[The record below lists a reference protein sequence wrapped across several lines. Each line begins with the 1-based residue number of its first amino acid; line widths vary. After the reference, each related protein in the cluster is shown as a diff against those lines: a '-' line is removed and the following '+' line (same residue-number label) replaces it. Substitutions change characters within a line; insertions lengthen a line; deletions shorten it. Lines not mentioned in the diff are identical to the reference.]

1 MWGIHG
7 MEVISSFYFKLPSST
22 LAQFT
27 ILPFWKK
34 NLWMGSLILWLSVLK
49 HYREGE
55 RNEITKFPQVVTGAG
70 IILRRLRNKIV
81 FIRNPRKMA
90 FSSID
95 FWQTELHMLSF
106 YDKSDTLFRLNCPNH
121 GISDFVFLH
130 FRSRD
135 SYRLLY
141 IDMQCFLFWKCS
153 NIRGLVIKLNRYRL
167 TSQKQI
173 NIWGNLNMYQNWI
186 KLNLKLFD
194 TYIHS
199 PCSGWVKWLLLSIYI
214 YHTY

>member
-1 MWGIHG
+1 

-34 NLWMGSLILWLSVLK
+34 SLNGVFHFVLSVLK

-141 IDMQCFLFWKCS
+141 IDMQCFGFE
-153 NIRGLVIKLNRYRL
+153 NV
-167 TSQKQI
+167 
-173 NIWGNLNMYQNWI
+173 WI
-186 KLNLKLFD
+186 
-194 TYIHS
+194 
-199 PCSGWVKWLLLSIYI
+199 
-214 YHTY
+214 

>member
-1 MWGIHG
+1 

-34 NLWMGSLILWLSVLK
+34 ISEWGSLILWLSVLK

-141 IDMQCFLFWKCS
+141 IDMQCFLFWKCL
-153 NIRGLVIKLNRYRL
+153 NISYHLMHEYITPWHNHLITLVE
-167 TSQKQI
+167 
-173 NIWGNLNMYQNWI
+173 
-186 KLNLKLFD
+186 
-194 TYIHS
+194 H
-199 PCSGWVKWLLLSIYI
+199 V
-214 YHTY
+214 